1 MPEFTPT
8 QGRYLAYIHSYMEGF
23 GLPPAESEIA
33 KAIGVEA
40 PSVNQMMKTL
50 EKKGLIRRKPGVA
63 RSIEI
68 LVKPETIPKWKGKR
82 ILRVVREWTLTK
94 PPLRDTMQ
102 TGTTAATVYRFKIEL
117 LGTDPAIW
125 RLIETRDVTLRQL
138 HELIQ
143 AAMGWDNSHMHE
155 FRIADQ
161 RYGDAQMLEDDGVID
176 DDSTQVSGLVEEH
189 GKKLRMEYEYDFG
202 DSWLHKVKLERV
214 SQPELGIKYPLC
226 LDGACACPPED
237 VGGVYGFADFVEA
250 ITNPAHSGHDEYL
263 DAYGKFIPDEFDAA
277 KATKRMRR
285 YLPAS

>member
-1 MPEFTPT
+1 
-8 QGRYLAYIHSYMEGF
+8 MEGQAH
-23 GLPPAESEIA
+23 PPRRAE
-33 KAIGVEA
+33 
-40 PSVNQMMKTL
+40 
-50 EKKGLIRRKPGVA
+50 
-63 RSIEI
+63 
-68 LVKPETIPKWKGKR
+68 
-82 ILRVVREWTLTK
+82 
-94 PPLRDTMQ
+94 
-102 TGTTAATVYRFKIEL
+102 
-117 LGTDPAIW
+117 
-125 RLIETRDVTLRQL
+125 
-138 HELIQ
+138 
-143 AAMGWDNSHMHE
+143 
-155 FRIADQ
+155 
-161 RYGDAQMLEDDGVID
+161 MLEDDGVID